1 MQTKLLTNRI
11 PYTFIRGGYYY
22 FSRRVPA
29 DLQCHYRY
37 PRVVQGLHTSSPQKA
52 RVQANLEAAKLDA
65 YWSRMR
71 LSKSDVL
78 GLALVEGLP
87 VSGTSIEDS
96 SLNTASEASDDGPT
110 LLDAVQVYLDQKG
123 KGRSKSFRLAAERVC
138 RYVINLSGNK
148 PLTKY
153 NRSDALMLRDWL
165 VDRGLTGSSVTRNF
179 SYVKAIINFALSEF
193 ALDARNPFIGVY
205 HDRTAGVSTR
215 QPIPDTNILKVQAEC
230 RTIDDDMR
238 WLVAL
243 ISDTGMRLAE
253 GAGLLKSDIKLASDI
268 PYIRIQKHPWRNL
281 KTASSERTIPLCGQ
295 AFWAAERIVGSDLT
309 DPFAFPRYNQQDTT
323 KANSASAALNKWLK
337 QYVPEGCTM
346 HSFRHS
352 MRDRLRAVQCPS
364 DIADQIGGWTTDG
377 VGQGYGSGYPLIVLQ
392 EWIEKVVIGNG
403 PQSLKK

>member
-1 MQTKLLTNRI
+1 MQTKLLTNRTR
-11 PYTFIRGGYYY
+11 YTFIRGGYYY

-52 RVQANLEAAKLDA
+52 RVQANIEAAKLDA

-71 LSKSDVL
+71 LAKSVVL
-78 GLALVEGLP
+78 GLALVKGPP
-87 VSGTSIEDS
+87 VSES
-96 SLNTASEASDDGPT
+96 SVADPSSNINSEASNDGPT

-123 KGRSKSFRLAAERVC
+123 KGRPKSFRLAAERVC

-148 PLTKY
+148 PLISYT
-153 NRSDALMLRDWL
+153 RSDALMLRDWL

-193 ALDARNPFIGVY
+193 ALDARNPFLGVY

-215 QPIPDTNILKVQAEC
+215 QPIPNAGILKVQTEC
-230 RTIDDDMR
+230 RAIDDDMR

-253 GAGLLKSDIKLASDI
+253 GAGLLKSDIQLDADI
-268 PYIRIQKHPWRNL
+268 PFVRIQKHPWRNL
-281 KTASSERTIPLCGQ
+281 KTASSERIIPLCGQ
-295 AFWAAERIVGSDLT
+295 ALWAAKRIVASDQT
-309 DPFAFPRYNQQDTT
+309 SKFAFPRYNRHSTT

-337 QYVPEGCTM
+337 QYVAIGCTM

-352 MRDRLRAVQCPS
+352 LRDRLRSVQCPS
-364 DIADQIGGWTTDG
+364 DIADQIGGWTSEG
-377 VGQGYGSGYPLIVLQ
+377 VGQGYGSGYPLNVLN
-392 EWIEKVVIGNG
+392 EWVEKALIG
-403 PQSLKK
+403 LD

>member
-11 PYTFIRGGYYY
+11 SYTFIRGGYYY

-52 RVQANLEAAKLDA
+52 RVQANIEAAKLDA

-71 LSKSDVL
+71 LAKSDVL
-78 GLALVEGLP
+78 GLALVKGPP
-87 VSGTSIEDS
+87 VSES
-96 SLNTASEASDDGPT
+96 SVADPSSNINSEASNDGPT

-123 KGRSKSFRLAAERVC
+123 KGRPKSFRLAAERVC

-148 PLTKY
+148 QLISYT
-153 NRSDALMLRDWL
+153 RSDALMLRDWL

-193 ALDARNPFIGVY
+193 ALDARNPFLGVY

-215 QPIPDTNILKVQAEC
+215 QPIPNAGILKVQTEC
-230 RTIDDDMR
+230 RAIDDDMR

-253 GAGLLKSDIKLASDI
+253 GAGLLKSDIQLDADI
-268 PYIRIQKHPWRNL
+268 PFVRIQKHPWRNL
-281 KTASSERTIPLCGQ
+281 KTASSERIIPLCGQ
-295 AFWAAERIVGSDLT
+295 ALWAAKRIVASDQT
-309 DPFAFPRYNQQDTT
+309 SKFAFPRYNRHSTT

-337 QYVPEGCTM
+337 QYVAIGCTM

-352 MRDRLRAVQCPS
+352 LRDRLRSVQCPS
-364 DIADQIGGWTTDG
+364 DIADQIGGWTSEG
-377 VGQGYGSGYPLIVLQ
+377 VGQGYGSGYPLNVLN
-392 EWIEKVVIGNG
+392 EWVEKALVG
-403 PQSLKK
+403 LD

>member
-11 PYTFIRGGYYY
+11 SYTFIRGGYYY

-52 RVQANLEAAKLDA
+52 RVQANIEAAKLDA

-71 LSKSDVL
+71 LAKSDVL
-78 GLALVEGLP
+78 GLALVKGPP
-87 VSGTSIEDS
+87 VSES
-96 SLNTASEASDDGPT
+96 SVADPSSNINSEASNDGPT

-123 KGRSKSFRLAAERVC
+123 KGRPKSFRLAAERVC

-148 PLTKY
+148 QLISYT
-153 NRSDALMLRDWL
+153 RSDALMLRDWL

-193 ALDARNPFIGVY
+193 ALDARNPFLGVY

-215 QPIPDTNILKVQAEC
+215 QPIPNAGILKVQTEC
-230 RTIDDDMR
+230 RAIDDDMR

-253 GAGLLKSDIKLASDI
+253 GAGLLKSDIQLDADI
-268 PYIRIQKHPWRNL
+268 PFVRIQKHPWRNL
-281 KTASSERTIPLCGQ
+281 KTASSERIIPLCGQ
-295 AFWAAERIVGSDLT
+295 ALWAAKRIVASDQT
-309 DPFAFPRYNQQDTT
+309 SKFAFPRYNRHSTT

-337 QYVPEGCTM
+337 QYVAIGCTM

-352 MRDRLRAVQCPS
+352 IRDRLRSVQCPS
-364 DIADQIGGWTTDG
+364 DIADQIGGWTSEG
-377 VGQGYGSGYPLIVLQ
+377 VGQGYGSGYPLNVLN
-392 EWIEKVVIGNG
+392 EWVEKALIG
-403 PQSLKK
+403 LD

>member
-71 LSKSDVL
+71 LAKSDVL
-78 GLALVEGLP
+78 GLSRVKSSSMS
-87 VSGTSIEDS
+87 VRSVVDS
-96 SLNTASEASDDGPT
+96 SSNTVPEESNDGPT

-123 KGRSKSFRLAAERVC
+123 KGRPKSFRLAAERVC

-193 ALDARNPFIGVY
+193 ALGARNPFIGVY

-295 AFWAAERIVGSDLT
+295 ALWAAERIVGSDLT

>member
-11 PYTFIRGGYYY
+11 SYTFIRGGYYY

-52 RVQANLEAAKLDA
+52 RVQANIEAAKLDA

-71 LSKSDVL
+71 LAKSDVL
-78 GLALVEGLP
+78 GLALVKGPP
-87 VSGTSIEDS
+87 VSES
-96 SLNTASEASDDGPT
+96 SVADPSSNINSEASNDGPT

-123 KGRSKSFRLAAERVC
+123 KGRPKSFRLAAERVC

-148 PLTKY
+148 QLISYT
-153 NRSDALMLRDWL
+153 RSDALMLRDWL

-193 ALDARNPFIGVY
+193 ALDARNPFLGVY

-215 QPIPDTNILKVQAEC
+215 QPIPNAGILKVQTEC
-230 RTIDDDMR
+230 RAIDDDMR

-253 GAGLLKSDIKLASDI
+253 GAGLLKSDIQLDADI
-268 PYIRIQKHPWRNL
+268 PFVRIQKHPWRNL
-281 KTASSERTIPLCGQ
+281 KTASSERIIPLCGQ
-295 AFWAAERIVGSDLT
+295 ALWAAKRIVASDQT
-309 DPFAFPRYNQQDTT
+309 SKFAFPRYNRHSTT

-337 QYVPEGCTM
+337 QYVAIGCTM

-352 MRDRLRAVQCPS
+352 LRDRLRSVQCPS
-364 DIADQIGGWTTDG
+364 DIADQIGGWTSEG
-377 VGQGYGSGYPLIVLQ
+377 VGQGYGSGYPMNVLNEWVEKALIGLD
-392 EWIEKVVIGNG
+392 
-403 PQSLKK
+403 